1 MKNEDLIR
9 HRQLLESK
17 DLNKGLMGVGILAI
31 IFTVLIWSAVAW
43 VVLFFARRWDLIE
56 LNPKWYEINAI
67 SACFVLARVW
77 TTSIFK

>member
-1 MKNEDLIR
+1 MKNEELIR

-17 DLNKGLMGVGILAI
+17 DLNKGLLHVGLLAI
-31 IFTVLIWSAVAW
+31 ILTVLIWSAVAW
-43 VVLFFARRWDLIE
+43 VVFFFARRWDLID

-67 SACFVLARVW
+67 SASFVFTRVW